1 MSPMFLNLSIGLK
14 GYDPLQGHQSTPA
27 AIHVQLQ
34 AELRRPKCCPHCQ
47 GTKLLGKGRY
57 QRVVRHL
64 DCFKEATRLIVHTHR
79 FLCVS
84 CRRSFIPPLPG
95 ILPGRHSSE
104 PFREMVYERHHD
116 GVCARTLANHQKLG
130 EATVSRIYQ
139 QFTVRKAAERLSLDC
154 PRYLGIDEHTLH
166 KGQRFCTTFCDLKN
180 RRVFDVQPGKSEAD
194 LAGFLRKLKG
204 RERVKVVCIDLSSSY
219 RGLVRRYFPNAR
231 IVADRFHVV
240 RVVQH
245 HFMQLAR
252 QLAANL
258 KHHRGNLAALRK
270 APERLDQ
277 RQRARLDKLFAEHP
291 ILKTLHE
298 EMHQLRELMNHKH
311 QTKKKCKEHIR
322 GLLAKIRL
330 LRANQAAPLQTLAN
344 TLEDWLEPIACMWR
358 FVRNNGI
365 TEGFHRKMKLIQRRA
380 YGFRNFENYRLRVI
394 AQCG

>member
-1 MSPMFLNLSIGLK
+1 MSPMFVNLNIGLK
-14 GYDPLQGHQSTPA
+14 GYDPLQGHHSTSS
-27 AIHVQLQ
+27 AIHVQP
-34 AELRRPKCCPHCQ
+34 ELGSTLKYCPRCG
-47 GTKLLGKGRY
+47 GTRLLSKGRY
-57 QRVVRHL
+57 QRKVRHL
-64 DCFKEATRLIVHTHR
+64 NCFGEASRLIVHTRR
-79 FLCVS
+79 FLCLS
-84 CRRSFIPPLPG
+84 CQKSFIPRLPG

-104 PFREMVYERHHD
+104 PFREEIYRQHHD
-116 GVCARTLANHQKLG
+116 GICAKALSLRQSLG
-130 EATVSRIYQ
+130 QATVGRIYQ

-180 RRVFDVQPGKSEAD
+180 RRIFDIQPGKSEAD
-194 LAGFLRKLKG
+194 LATFLSKLKG

-219 RGLVRRYFPNAR
+219 RSLIRRYFPKAR

-252 QLAANL
+252 LLVSNL
-258 KHHRGNLAALRK
+258 KNHRGNLAALRR
-270 APERLDQ
+270 APERLDEKQ
-277 RQRARLDKLFAEHP
+277 RSRLDKLFAAHP

-311 QTKKKCKEHIR
+311 QSKKQCKQHAGR
-322 GLLAKIRL
+322 LLATIRQ
-330 LRANQAAPLQTLAN
+330 LRENRAAPLQTLAN
-344 TLEDWLEPIACMWR
+344 TLDDWIEPIACMWR
-358 FVRNNGI
+358 FARNNGI

-380 YGFRNFENYRLRVI
+380 YGFSNFENYRLRVI

>member
-1 MSPMFLNLSIGLK
+1 MSPMYLNLNIGLK

-27 AIHVQLQ
+27 AIHVQL
-34 AELRRPKCCPHCQ
+34 EPGLGPKCCPHCQ

-57 QRVVRHL
+57 QRRVRHL
-64 DCFKEATRLIVHTHR
+64 DCFKESTRLIVHTHR

-84 CRRSFIPPLPG
+84 CRRSFVPELPG

-104 PFREMVYERHHD
+104 PFREGIYQQHHD
-116 GVCARTLANHQKLG
+116 GVCTRTLAGRQRLG
-130 EATVSRIYQ
+130 QATVSRIYQ

-166 KGQRFCTTFCDLKN
+166 KSQRFCTTFCDLKN
-180 RRVFDVQPGKSEAD
+180 HRIFDVQPGRSEAD

-204 RERVKVVCIDLSSSY
+204 REQVRIVCIDLSSPY
-219 RGLVRRYFPNAR
+219 RSLVRRYFPRAR

-240 RVVQH
+240 RLIQH

-252 QLAANL
+252 HLAANL
-258 KHHRGNLAALRK
+258 KNHRGNLAALRK
-270 APERLDQ
+270 APDKLDE
-277 RQRARLDKLFAEHP
+277 RQRLRLRKLFAAQP
-291 ILKTLHE
+291 ILQTLHDK
-298 EMHQLRELMNHKH
+298 MHQLRDLMNHKH
-311 QTKKKCKEHIR
+311 QTKQKCRQLIPR
-322 GLLAKIRL
+322 LLEKIRQ
-330 LRANQAAPLQTLAN
+330 LRESRAKPLETLAA
-344 TLEDWLEPIACMWR
+344 TLDDWIEPIACMWR
-358 FVRNNGI
+358 TTRNNGI

>member
-1 MSPMFLNLSIGLK
+1 MFLNLSIGLK

-34 AELRRPKCCPHCQ
+34 AGLRRPKCCPHCQ

-57 QRVVRHL
+57 QRRVRHL
-64 DCFKEATRLIVHTHR
+64 DCFKETTLLIVHTHR
-79 FLCVS
+79 FLCAS
-84 CRRSFIPPLPG
+84 CGRSFIPQLPG

-116 GVCARTLANHQKLG
+116 GICARTLARSQDLG
-130 EATVSRIYQ
+130 QATVARIYQ
-139 QFTVRKAAERLSLDC
+139 QFTKRKAAERLSLDC

-180 RRVFDVQPGKSEAD
+180 HRVFDIRPGKSEAD
-194 LAGFLRKLKG
+194 LVGFLSKLKG

-219 RGLVRRYFPNAR
+219 RSLVRRYFPNAR

-252 QLAANL
+252 LLAANL
-258 KHHRGNLAALRK
+258 KSHRGNLAALRK
-270 APERLDQ
+270 APERLNP
-277 RQRARLDKLFAEHP
+277 RQRSRLDKLFAAHP

-311 QTKKKCKEHIR
+311 QTKRKCKEHIR
-322 GLLAKIRL
+322 LLLAKIRL
-330 LRANQAAPLQTLAN
+330 LHGNHAAPLRTLAA
-344 TLEDWLEPIACMWR
+344 TLEDWIEPIACMWR
-358 FVRNNGI
+358 FARNNGI

>member
-1 MSPMFLNLSIGLK
+1 
-14 GYDPLQGHQSTPA
+14 
-27 AIHVQLQ
+27 
-34 AELRRPKCCPHCQ
+34 
-47 GTKLLGKGRY
+47 
-57 QRVVRHL
+57 VRHL

-79 FLCVS
+79 FLCTS
-84 CRRSFIPPLPG
+84 CGRSFIPRLPG

-104 PFREMVYERHHD
+104 PFREAVYQQHHD
-116 GVCARTLANHQKLG
+116 GICASTLARNRELG
-130 EATVSRIYQ
+130 QATVARIYH
-139 QFTVRKAAERLSLDC
+139 QFTRRKAAERLSLDC

-166 KGQRFCTTFCDLKN
+166 QSQRFCTTFCDLKN
-180 RRVFDVQPGKSEAD
+180 RRVFEVQPGRSEAD
-194 LAGFLRKLKG
+194 LACFLSKLKG
-204 RERVKVVCIDLSSSY
+204 RERVKVVCIDLSGSY
-219 RGLVRRYFPNAR
+219 RSLVRRFFPNAR

-240 RVVQH
+240 RVIQH

-252 QLAANL
+252 LLAANL

-270 APERLDQ
+270 GPAKLDE
-277 RQRARLDKLFAEHP
+277 RQRSRLDKLFADHP
-291 ILKTLHE
+291 ILRTLHE

-311 QTKKKCKEHIR
+311 QTKQKCKGHIR
-322 GLLAKIRL
+322 DLLAKIRR
-330 LRANQAAPLQTLAN
+330 LRGNQAAPLQTLAN

>member
-1 MSPMFLNLSIGLK
+1 MSPMFLNLNLGLK
-14 GYDPLQGHQSTPA
+14 GYHPLQGQQSTA
-27 AIHVQLQ
+27 SAIHVQLSGRLEPR
-34 AELRRPKCCPHCQ
+34 ACPHCQ
-47 GTKLLGKGRY
+47 GTRLLGKGRY
-57 QRVVRHL
+57 QRKVRHL
-64 DCFKEATRLIVHTHR
+64 DCFKEATRLVVHTRR
-79 FLCVS
+79 FLCAD
-84 CRRSFIPPLPG
+84 CRKSFLPKLPG

-104 PFREMVYERHHD
+104 PFREDIYQQHHD
-116 GVCARTLANHQKLG
+116 GICTKTLADRQALG
-130 EATVSRIYQ
+130 QATVARIYQ

-180 RRVFDVQPGKSEAD
+180 RRIFDVQPGKSAAD
-194 LAGFLRKLKG
+194 LAGFLCKLKG
-204 RERVKVVCIDLSSSY
+204 RERVKVVCIDLSSAY
-219 RGLVRRYFPNAR
+219 RGIIRRYFPNAR

-252 QLAANL
+252 QLVAGL
-258 KHHRGNLAALRK
+258 KNHRGNLAALRK
-270 APERLDQ
+270 APHRLDG
-277 RQRARLDKLFAEHP
+277 RQRLRLDKLFAAHP
-291 ILKTLHE
+291 ILKTLHD

-330 LRANQAAPLQTLAN
+330 LRETQASPLQTLAN
-344 TLEDWLEPIACMWR
+344 TLEDWIEPIACMWR

>member
-14 GYDPLQGHQSTPA
+14 GYDPLQGHQSTPS
-27 AIHVQLQ
+27 AIHVQPEAGLKP
-34 AELRRPKCCPHCQ
+34 RCCPHCQ

-57 QRVVRHL
+57 QRKVRHL

-79 FLCVS
+79 FLCAS
-84 CRRSFIPPLPG
+84 CGRSFIPRLPG

-104 PFREMVYERHHD
+104 PFREAVYQQHHD
-116 GVCARTLANHQKLG
+116 GICASTLARNRELG
-130 EATVSRIYQ
+130 QATVSRIYH
-139 QFTVRKAAERLSLDC
+139 QFTRRKAAERLSLDC

-180 RRVFDVQPGKSEAD
+180 RRIFEVQPGRSEAD
-194 LAGFLRKLKG
+194 LACFLSKLKG
-204 RERVKVVCIDLSSSY
+204 RERVKVVCMDLSSSY
-219 RGLVRRYFPNAR
+219 RSLVRRFFPNAR

-240 RVVQH
+240 RVIQH
-245 HFMQLAR
+245 HFMRLAR
-252 QLAANL
+252 LLAANL
-258 KHHRGNLAALRK
+258 KNHRGNLAALRK
-270 APERLDQ
+270 APDRLDD
-277 RQRARLDKLFAEHP
+277 RQRSRLDKLFADHP
-291 ILKTLHE
+291 ILRTLHE
-298 EMHQLRELMNHKH
+298 EMHQLRELMNHRH
-311 QTKKKCKEHIR
+311 QTKQKCKEHIR
-322 GLLAKIRL
+322 ELLAKIRL
-330 LRANQAAPLQTLAN
+330 LRDNQAAPLQTLAA

>member
-1 MSPMFLNLSIGLK
+1 MSPMFLNLNIGLK

-27 AIHVQLQ
+27 AIHV
-34 AELRRPKCCPHCQ
+34 EPEPGLRPRSCPHCQ
-47 GTKLLGKGRY
+47 GTKILGKGRY
-57 QRVVRHL
+57 LRRVRHL

-84 CRRSFIPPLPG
+84 CRRSFIPKLPG

-104 PFREMVYERHHD
+104 PFREAVYERHHD
-116 GVCARTLANHQKLG
+116 GICASTLARSEDLG
-130 EATVSRIYQ
+130 QATVSRIYQ
-139 QFTVRKAAERLSLDC
+139 QFTLRKAAERLSLDC
-154 PRYLGIDEHTLH
+154 PRYLGVDEHTLH

-180 RRVFDVQPGKSEAD
+180 HRVFDVRPGRSEAD
-194 LAGFLRKLKG
+194 LAGFLSKLKG

-219 RGLVRRYFPNAR
+219 RSLIRRYFPNAR
-231 IVADRFHVV
+231 IVVDRFHVV
-240 RVVQH
+240 RVIQH

-252 QLAANL
+252 LLVANL

-270 APERLDQ
+270 APERLDEKQ
-277 RQRARLDKLFAEHP
+277 RSRLAKLFAAHP
-291 ILKTLHE
+291 VLKTLHE

-311 QTKKKCKEHIR
+311 QTKRKCKEHIR
-322 GLLAKIRL
+322 GLLSKIRM
-330 LRANQAAPLQTLAN
+330 LRGNQASPLQTLAN
-344 TLEDWLEPIACMWR
+344 TLEDWQEPIACMWR